1 MPFVYSAAAMLNP
14 EILELL
20 VCPESHQKIV
30 PAEQSLVDE
39 LNQRIDKGELR
50 THAGE
55 PVKAPLTAALVR
67 EDRKCVYRVD
77 DDIPNLLVDERI
89 DL

>member
-39 LNQRIDKGELR
+39 LGLVHLR
-50 THAGE
+50 HQMAH
-55 PVKAPLTAALVR
+55 PLVIL
-67 EDRKCVYRVD
+67 
-77 DDIPNLLVDERI
+77 
-89 DL
+89 

>member
-1 MPFVYSAAAMLNP
+1 MYAAAPMLNP

-20 VCPESHQKIV
+20 VCPESHQKLQ
-30 PAEQSLVDE
+30 PAEPSLLDE
-39 LNQRIDKGELR
+39 LNGRQERGELT

-55 PVKAPLTAALVR
+55 PVKARLEEGLLRA
-67 EDRKCVYRVD
+67 DGKCLYRVD
-77 DDIPNLLVDERI
+77 DGIPNLLIDERI